1 MFDLNEIKRRAS
13 GKSYQLGE
21 LLYHSGKVVQLS
33 LTDNKA
39 TATVSGEF
47 DYHVILNSSEDVSDE
62 LPQGET
68 LQASCTC
75 PAAAYQDICKHMV
88 AVALLVENG
97 SKEALLH
104 ATTIVPEQ
112 DTINELKNWF
122 QQKSPVELTEIILD
136 YIVQS
141 ETEESKWQIAMSN
154 DQGTLSTAEI
164 SKLITKALPAKS
176 VWDWHKVNDYFQQ
189 ANELFEQILIAVE
202 KLPVAAQWKLILK
215 LYQRLN
221 KVLEQIDDSNGER
234 FYIESQLQDK
244 ITTLFNQ
251 LDWSDT
257 KKSEWIFEHF
267 QHYKYDVFPAVPDD
281 FDLSEGV
288 KSRFFAICSAEIEK
302 QEQLGINLSDRGT
315 KWDIKRLISPLLDEA
330 KLLGDWQLQS
340 RLMKKSAWGHADF
353 LAISEL
359 HLEND
364 DSLDAQ
370 YYLQQAYQKAET
382 AYEKTL
388 CQTYEVKVRVAL
400 NEFKQAW
407 QLSWTIFNDNPS
419 FYAYTKLLTLQQQ
432 IGVIDPDFA
441 VKVET
446 ILSDCY
452 RETDRGLSRNAD
464 ALLAFYID
472 RDELEKARVWVLSHK
487 ADETNLLK
495 LANLIVSE
503 HLQASV
509 DLYYRVLD
517 SILRD
522 AKNSA
527 YQQATDLLITLEKN
541 INTNEVDGAIFYLMI
556 NKLIKKHKAKRN
568 LMKLLKTHF
577 VTCF

>member
-1 MFDLNEIKRRAS
+1 
-13 GKSYQLGE
+13 
-21 LLYHSGKVVQLS
+21 
-33 LTDNKA
+33 
-39 TATVSGEF
+39 
-47 DYHVILNSSEDVSDE
+47 
-62 LPQGET
+62 
-68 LQASCTC
+68 
-75 PAAAYQDICKHMV
+75 
-88 AVALLVENG
+88 
-97 SKEALLH
+97 
-104 ATTIVPEQ
+104 
-112 DTINELKNWF
+112 
-122 QQKSPVELTEIILD
+122 
-136 YIVQS
+136 
-141 ETEESKWQIAMSN
+141 MSN
-154 DQGTLSTAEI
+154 DQGTLLAAEI
-164 SKLITKALPAKS
+164 SKLITKALPAKP
-176 VWDWHKVNDYFQQ
+176 VWDWHKVNNYFQQ

-202 KLPVAAQWKLILK
+202 KLSVAAQWKLILK

-251 LDWSDT
+251 LDWSDD
-257 KKSEWIFEHF
+257 KKAKWIFEHF
-267 QHYKYDVFPAVPDD
+267 QHYKYDVFPAVPGD
-281 FDLSEGV
+281 FELSASV
-288 KSRFFAICSAEIEK
+288 RSHFFALCSTEIEK
-302 QEQLGINLSDRGT
+302 QEQLGINLSDRGQ
-315 KWDIKRLISPLLDEA
+315 KWAIKRLISPLLDEA

-340 RLMKKSAWGHADF
+340 HLMQKSAWEHSDF
-353 LAISEL
+353 LALSEV

-364 DSLDAQ
+364 DTLDAQ
-370 YYLQQAYQKAET
+370 YYLRQAYQKAEMP
-382 AYEKTL
+382 YEETQ
-388 CQTYEVKVRVAL
+388 CQAYEVKLRVAL

-419 FYAYTKLLTLQQQ
+419 FHAYTKLLTLQQQ
-432 IGVIDPDFA
+432 IGVIDPDF
-441 VKVET
+441 VLKVEA

-472 RDELEKARVWVLSHK
+472 RGELEKARVWVLSHK

-541 INTNEVDGAIFYLMI
+541 INTNEVDGGIFYQMM